1 MSGLKWR
8 FLLLLLA
15 LLAPCH
21 RIGSAGSLSLCL
33 LLFLMVQVYGSS
45 RSGYMARA
53 SYCVAS
59 FQTKGTG
66 QEEYVS
72 TRPVTQDS
80 SRYVG
85 RPGCSCAAQQGSSQA
100 GLNILLSARAF
111 SSICTCLPR
120 SDAPGNLQL
129 FLWQVKPCGSA
140 IHGATTGTPAFISL
154 GLLIVHIHG
163 LPVLP
168 WQVEV
173 RVGIVGCV
181 PGYTLRVP
189 GALHGVRRVQ
199 DLFDA

>member
-1 MSGLKWR
+1 MWFLLPRQRHLPGVVSRVRPILFDLLDGRPLGSSLIRWVSGVQFQLTLVSGLKWR

-45 RSGYMARA
+45 RSGCMARA

-129 FLWQVKPCGSA
+129 FLWQFYQGKA
-140 IHGATTGTPAFISL
+140 M
-154 GLLIVHIHG
+154 
-163 LPVLP
+163 
-168 WQVEV
+168 
-173 RVGIVGCV
+173 
-181 PGYTLRVP
+181 
-189 GALHGVRRVQ
+189 
-199 DLFDA
+199 

>member
-1 MSGLKWR
+1 MDPRDPGTWQGQVIAWPVSRLMALGKKSMSRQGVE
-8 FLLLLLA
+8 
-15 LLAPCH
+15 
-21 RIGSAGSLSLCL
+21 G
-33 LLFLMVQVYGSS
+33 
-45 RSGYMARA
+45 
-53 SYCVAS
+53 
-59 FQTKGTG
+59 
-66 QEEYVS
+66 
-72 TRPVTQDS
+72 PVTQDS
-80 SRYVG
+80 SHYMG

-168 WQVEV
+168 WLVEV
-173 RVGIVGCV
+173 GVGIVGCV
-181 PGYTLRVP
+181 PGYILRVP
-189 GALHGVRRVQ
+189 GATSMLDQGPSWRQ
-199 DLFDA
+199 SGAGPL